1 MNLNAKSLDYIQE
14 VVRVCRLVGVNNVA
28 IEPGMI
34 RGMDDDQKVVIHSTD
49 NVPQEFE
56 FGSIGMSRLDV
67 FQNRIGIA
75 KSQDK
80 FSVEVT
86 SKPDTTYVLSLVMKS
101 KGTKIDFRC
110 TDPQKIRAPKK
121 LNDIM
126 RYEVKINADAVTML
140 QKAVSA
146 MGADVVTIIS
156 NSEGVSFELMDENK
170 DVFKHVFADDAVALD
185 DGTATSFAHRY
196 PVKTLLSLFKEDPT
210 GTFYVGGKGLL
221 LFPVADTNVY
231 VLPQV

>member
-1 MNLNAKSLDYIQE
+1 MNLNPNSLKYIQE
-14 VVRVCRLVGVNNVA
+14 IVRVCRLVGVNNVA
-28 IEPGMI
+28 LEPGMI

-49 NVPQEFE
+49 DVPDFE

-67 FQNRIGIA
+67 FTNRLEVA

-80 FSVEVT
+80 FNVEVT
-86 SKPDTTYVLSLVMKS
+86 VKPDTTYVLSLVMKAQ
-101 KGTKIDFRC
+101 GTKIDFRC
-110 TDPQKIRAPKK
+110 TDPSKIRAPKK
-121 LNDIM
+121 LNDVM
-126 RYEVKINADAVTML
+126 RYEVKINAGAVTML

-146 MGADVVTIIS
+146 MGADTVTIIS

-170 DVFKHVFADDAVALD
+170 DVFKHIFADDAVALD

-210 GTFYVGGKGLL
+210 GTFQVGGKGLL
-221 LFPVADTNVY
+221 LFPVAGINVY